1 MQQKRQTIG
10 WILFG
15 LAMIL
20 ISIALEQRAFQLPF
34 GIHET
39 ADDASYLRPAE
50 NWINHGVWK
59 DNSEGPS
66 AYVQRPPLVG
76 GIYAIGFWL
85 SPGGSKVIF
94 MVFAVLLHLIAV
106 RCLNQLL
113 LATSQIWRVTGLL
126 LFTVLPCFFGF
137 LSYSI
142 SEAHVVSL
150 IVIGITLF
158 YQNRSG
164 FILGSF
170 LLLIYLFRPV
180 LLLLFLPW
188 FVIRLRE
195 RIHLVGRNW
204 KIAFFILLLA
214 VLGWEGRKAYYTGH
228 LLDLHPIYHEAN
240 WSTYRPPHEKLSDLF
255 RIWETKPELFHELCG
270 KALAGTLDL
279 KAVEEYCQERH
290 VPLDAATLHGTLI
303 KWAHVAQSAIDEN
316 AMTLT
321 RSEQEFNKRIKLLRK
336 ELVSEYP
343 WRYYVYTP
351 LQGMKE
357 QLPKSHLN
365 LGIFQETYRG
375 TWLVEF
381 IRIISLL
388 LVVLSFVLLPASII
402 HKHPLRYLAIGTLIY
417 LVYLFWIQRM
427 NEDRYLLPAF
437 IAAYCV
443 LLFWINSIFKVR
455 KKTA

>member
-1 MQQKRQTIG
+1 
-10 WILFG
+10 
-15 LAMIL
+15 
-20 ISIALEQRAFQLPF
+20 
-34 GIHET
+34 
-39 ADDASYLRPAE
+39 
-50 NWINHGVWK
+50 
-59 DNSEGPS
+59 
-66 AYVQRPPLVG
+66 
-76 GIYAIGFWL
+76 
-85 SPGGSKVIF
+85 
-94 MVFAVLLHLIAV
+94 
-106 RCLNQLL
+106 
-113 LATSQIWRVTGLL
+113 
-126 LFTVLPCFFGF
+126 
-137 LSYSI
+137 
-142 SEAHVVSL
+142 
-150 IVIGITLF
+150 
-158 YQNRSG
+158 
-164 FILGSF
+164 
-170 LLLIYLFRPV
+170 
-180 LLLLFLPW
+180 
-188 FVIRLRE
+188 
-195 RIHLVGRNW
+195 VGRNW